1 MARALVVGSEV
12 VLQLSAGEKFWGFH
26 RSPRAQLSDVVKV
39 EMVENFWKYS
49 GWRGIRAPG
58 TGIPG
63 TVGLGTWRKLGAK
76 TFCAVYKKEPGF
88 KITLK
93 NNEFEA
99 WLFSAPELPSDL
111 AKFLKSA

>member
-1 MARALVVGSEV
+1 MVIGNEV

-26 RSPRAQLSDVVKV
+26 KSPRANLVDIVKIEAV
-39 EMVENFWKYS
+39 DNFWKYS

-63 TVGLGTWRKLGAK
+63 AVGLGTWRKLGAK
-76 TFCAVYKKEPGF
+76 TFCAVYKKESGYKF
-88 KITLK
+88 ILK

-99 WLFSAPELPSDL
+99 WLFSSPELPSDL
-111 AKFLKSA
+111 EKFVKVS